1 MADLS
6 LIPGKE
12 GVSARFVIFCTPT
25 WTDSE
30 HWPRRHPGRPVF
42 WDEQIKDAGVRSSS
56 LTLPRAVGP
65 APNEGIEEH
74 E

>member
-42 WDEQIKDAGVRSSS
+42 GMSR
-56 LTLPRAVGP
+56 LRMRAFDLHP
-65 APNEGIEEH
+65 
-74 E
+74 